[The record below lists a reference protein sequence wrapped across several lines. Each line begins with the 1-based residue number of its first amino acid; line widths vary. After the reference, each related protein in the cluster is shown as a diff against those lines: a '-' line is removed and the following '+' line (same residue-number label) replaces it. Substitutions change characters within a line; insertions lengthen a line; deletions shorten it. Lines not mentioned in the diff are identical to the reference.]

1 MTMFTFNFEKPLVEP
16 SETAFC
22 TAQKINGTIVSATIL
37 GHDISFFVADKTDLI
52 QKEHLGGKFYESTEL
67 ETISRFF
74 HPGSTFVDIGANV
87 GNHTVYVARFLSP
100 LNVIVIEPNP
110 STFAIIKANIALN
123 QLSGCVD
130 VSHLGIGLSNTSAR
144 AVAMT
149 PAGNLGGT
157 RLEFSENGSL
167 HVVPGDEILSGHR
180 VDFLKIDV
188 EGMEIDVLDGLKR
201 TIAKQRPRI
210 FIEVDNCNVAKFF
223 EWTKINNYSIVAS
236 GSGRT
241 VWSVSPSTPGYENFM
256 LIPDGAH
263 GCAGGGRTQ

>member
-1 MTMFTFNFEKPLVEP
+1 MTMFTFYSEKPIVEP
-16 SETAFC
+16 DEAAFC
-22 TAQKINGTIVSATIL
+22 TAHKINGTVVSATIL

-67 ETISRFF
+67 EIISRFF

-87 GNHTVYVARFLSP
+87 GNHTVYVARFLSS

-144 AVAMT
+144 AAAMT

-157 RLEFSENGSL
+157 RLELCEHGSL
-167 HVVPGDEILSGHR
+167 HVVPGDEIMSGHR

-201 TIAKQRPRI
+201 TIAEQRPRI
-210 FIEVDNCNVAKFF
+210 FIEVDNCNVEKFF

-256 LIPDGAH
+256 LIPDGTR
-263 GCAGGGRTQ
+263 GCA